1 MDNEYGVFLGLDVG
15 KGEHHAIGLD
25 PAGKQL
31 HNAALP
37 NSEPKLREVFG
48 KLAKHGRILVV
59 VARPATIGALPVT
72 VARACGH
79 DVARPSTGHPHP
91 ERLDD
96 KQIPQK
102 HVPLTTV
109 SGIEHGGDGF
119 DLHKLIVVAEHC
131 DAHQS
136 AGDVVVT
143 ERVPDYLPGCHQ
155 VLLAG

>member
-1 MDNEYGVFLGLDVG
+1 MAGATLDANVPALGMACTRKPEWCRQVKAGLCHASPSQSTSNGRAWPAASPSRLHRAQESVERH
-15 KGEHHAIGLD
+15 GEAGDMTHDGHGLA
-25 PAGKQL
+25 PT
-31 HNAALP
+31 
-37 NSEPKLREVFG
+37 S
-48 KLAKHGRILVV
+48 
-59 VARPATIGALPVT
+59 
-72 VARACGH
+72 
-79 DVARPSTGHPHP
+79 HPHP

-102 HVPLTTV
+102 HVPLTIV

-143 ERVPDYLPGCHQ
+143 ERVPDHLPGCHQ
-155 VLLAG
+155 VLPAG